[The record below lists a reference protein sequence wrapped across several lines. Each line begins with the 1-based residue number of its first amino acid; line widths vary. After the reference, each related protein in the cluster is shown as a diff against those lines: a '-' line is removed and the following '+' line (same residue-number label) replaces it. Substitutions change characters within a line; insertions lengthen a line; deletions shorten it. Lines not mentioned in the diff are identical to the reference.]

1 MGLLERVQVRLAGEP
16 KTDQTEQLQE
26 LCDLASVRIC
36 LRVREPTLS
45 DLLEPIAADAVVK
58 LWRRG
63 EFVGGSSEKWNYE
76 GISSENGDTISTSF
90 VEDVLAEYDDEFA
103 AYAEQ
108 QDKTNGKKQI
118 HFY

>member
-58 LWRRG
+58 LWRR
-63 EFVGGSSEKWNYE
+63 WNYE

-90 VEDVLAEYDDEFA
+90 VEDVLAEYDDEVA

>member
-1 MGLLERVQVRLAGEP
+1 M
-16 KTDQTEQLQE
+16 
-26 LCDLASVRIC
+26 
-36 LRVREPTLS
+36 
-45 DLLEPIAADAVVK
+45 K
-58 LWRRG
+58 LWRR
-63 EFVGGSSEKWNYE
+63 WNYE

>member
-36 LRVREPTLS
+36 LRVREPTLPRPAGTNCS
-45 DLLEPIAADAVVK
+45 RCRCEAVAAVE
-58 LWRRG
+58 LR
-63 EFVGGSSEKWNYE
+63 

-108 QDKTNGKKQI
+108 QDKNNGKKQI
-118 HFY
+118 RFY

>member
-36 LRVREPTLS
+36 LRVREPTLP

-58 LWRRG
+58 LWRR
-63 EFVGGSSEKWNYE
+63 WNYE
-76 GISSENGDTISTSF
+76 GISS
-90 VEDVLAEYDDEFA
+90 
-103 AYAEQ
+103 
-108 QDKTNGKKQI
+108 
-118 HFY
+118 